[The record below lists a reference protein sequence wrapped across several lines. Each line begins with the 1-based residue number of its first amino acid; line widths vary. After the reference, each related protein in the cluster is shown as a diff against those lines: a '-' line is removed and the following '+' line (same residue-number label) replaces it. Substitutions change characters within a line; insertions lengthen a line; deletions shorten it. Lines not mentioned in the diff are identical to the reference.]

1 MADDAV
7 APAVGAEPMAGLP
20 EPIAAVLRQLGV
32 IAASASPSADPLRAW
47 ALSGAMWLSGPA
59 QGPPVAAPGGPALL
73 VETALGL
80 LAVDRRTPLPGTEL
94 LSERAALLGLHRQG
108 SRSCGG
114 AAHLLPSL
122 DQHVAI
128 SLARADDAEL
138 LPALISAEVGPQPL
152 AQLTSWVAATPARE
166 VVDRAQ
172 LLGLSAAVVLDP
184 HAAPDVQAAARGG
197 RAGAMPVVAT
207 GGGERRAVS
216 ERPLVVDLSSLWAG
230 PLCAHLL
237 GLLGADVVKVES
249 PARLDGARNGSA
261 EFYDLLHGGHESVTV
276 DLRSPEGVSRLR
288 GILDRADVVIEAS
301 RPRALAQL
309 GIDATEFVERG
320 TTWVSIT
327 AYGRT
332 GPWSNRVGF
341 GDDVAVAGGMVG
353 WAGRNP
359 CFLGDALAD
368 PMTGVVA
375 ALLTWASLGSGRG
388 HLLDVSMRDVVA
400 STLGPIPAHE
410 VAPNGR
416 GGWRVVTADGEY
428 DLSRPRPRR
437 ATHPAAPPGAHNEK
451 WFGR

>member
-1 MADDAV
+1 V
-7 APAVGAEPMAGLP
+7 LRRLGVTP
-20 EPIAAVLRQLGV
+20 PIA
-32 IAASASPSADPLRAW
+32 SAQADPLRSW
-47 ALSGAMWLSGPA
+47 ALSGAMWLSGA
-59 QGPPVAAPGGPALL
+59 ADGPPMAAPGGPALL

-80 LAVDRRTPLPGTEL
+80 LAADRRTPLAGAEV

-114 AAHLLPSL
+114 AAHLLPAV

-128 SLARADDAEL
+128 SLARPGDVEL
-138 LPALISAEVGPQPL
+138 LPALIAAEVVAEPL
-152 AQLTSWVAATPARE
+152 GQLASWVAATPARE

-184 HAAPDVQAAARGG
+184 RAAPDAQAVARGG
-197 RAGAMPVVAT
+197 QAGAMPVVAT
-207 GGGERRAVS
+207 RGGERRSVS

-249 PARLDGARNGSA
+249 STRLDGARNGSA
-261 EFYDLLHGGHESVTV
+261 EFYDLLHAGHQSVTV
-276 DLRSPEGVSRLR
+276 ELRSSVGVSRLR
-288 GILDRADVVIEAS
+288 RLLDRADVVIEAS

-309 GIDATEFVERG
+309 GIDAAEFVERG

-353 WAGRNP
+353 WADQGP

-375 ALLTWASLGSGRG
+375 AALTHASLGSGRG

-400 STLGPIPAHE
+400 STRGPIPAHE
-410 VAPNGR
+410 VTPDGR
-416 GGWRVVTADGEY
+416 GGWRVSTTTGDY
-428 DLSRPRPRR
+428 DVRRPRPRTSTR
-437 ATHPAAPPGAHNEK
+437 PAPPPGAHNEK
-451 WFGR
+451 WFGQ